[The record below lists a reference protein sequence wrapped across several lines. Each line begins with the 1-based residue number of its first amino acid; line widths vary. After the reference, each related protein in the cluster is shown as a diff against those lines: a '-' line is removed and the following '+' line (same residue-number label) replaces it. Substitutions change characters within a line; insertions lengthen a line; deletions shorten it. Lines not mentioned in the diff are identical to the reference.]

1 MDRSSVQSSRLGVS
15 VLHPSSVAAILL
27 ELWGVG
33 MKTQACLPPA
43 PQHLARYV
51 EQYVGTEGAS
61 SSPTEGFLLKPV
73 FLQR

>member
-1 MDRSSVQSSRLGVS
+1 MTGPQCDTGLTG
-15 VLHPSSVAAILL
+15 
-27 ELWGVG
+27 
-33 MKTQACLPPA
+33 CLSC

>member
-1 MDRSSVQSSRLGVS
+1 MAL
-15 VLHPSSVAAILL
+15 
-27 ELWGVG
+27 LWGVTG
-33 MKTQACLPPA
+33 CVSPHF
-43 PQHLARYV
+43 QHLARYV

>member
-1 MDRSSVQSSRLGVS
+1 MVSIAHPLFSGRHPPNASGVR
-15 VLHPSSVAAILL
+15 V
-27 ELWGVG
+27 
-33 MKTQACLPPA
+33 KTQACLPLS

>member
-1 MDRSSVQSSRLGVS
+1 MTSQGALSSVLAMRPDFQGSHG
-15 VLHPSSVAAILL
+15 
-27 ELWGVG
+27 
-33 MKTQACLPPA
+33 CLPLS

-61 SSPTEGFLLKPV
+61 NSPTEGFLLKPV

>member
-1 MDRSSVQSSRLGVS
+1 MWEVT
-15 VLHPSSVAAILL
+15 A
-27 ELWGVG
+27 W
-33 MKTQACLPPA
+33 PPLF